1 MCLLYNAKLMGSV
14 SQSNLHVRSPLVTVT
29 ASTFWEASC
38 RRPRTY
44 LRGLIIMYCIFCATQ
59 SIRRIFLVITQSL
72 TNRTLEIS
80 CSKFSFKN
88 HTCCDLYSEKTP
100 VVRSFSAT
108 TSRKRPLNL
117 SFTFCWPLTGRS
129 TVFLSEILRLLL
141 KIRRHYSHL
150 TLLFDGIKVLFL
162 TNTTPVP

>member
-1 MCLLYNAKLMGSV
+1 MGSV
-14 SQSNLHVRSPLVTVT
+14 FQSNLHVRSPLVTAT
-29 ASTFWEASC
+29 ATTFWEASC
-38 RRPRTY
+38 KRPRTY
-44 LRGLIIMYCIFCATQ
+44 LHGLIIMYCIFCATQ
-59 SIRRIFLVITQSL
+59 SIRRIFFSHNTKLN
-72 TNRTLEIS
+72 NRKLEIS

-88 HTCCDLYSEKTP
+88 HKCCDLYSEKTP

-150 TLLFDGIKVLFL
+150 TLLFDGIKVPFL
-162 TNTTPVP
+162 TDTTPVP